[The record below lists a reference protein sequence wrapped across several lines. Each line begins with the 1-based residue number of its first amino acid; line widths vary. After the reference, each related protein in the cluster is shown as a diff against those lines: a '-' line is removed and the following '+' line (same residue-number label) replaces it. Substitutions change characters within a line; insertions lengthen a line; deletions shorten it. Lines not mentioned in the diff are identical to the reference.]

1 MADSRLSATD
11 GACLLRSRLRTR
23 GEHPLQMYATT
34 MSISA
39 AIGKNPPIFFCT
51 KCADSTLLRE
61 RLIAGHSSKYTADV

>member
-11 GACLLRSRLRTR
+11 GACLLGRLRRTW

-39 AIGKNPPIFFCT
+39 AMGKNPPMFFCNR
-51 KCADSTLLRE
+51 CADSTLLRE
-61 RLIAGHSSKYTADV
+61 RYLAGHSSKYTAVF